1 MNLSAPFI
9 KRPVTTTLVM
19 VALLMFGT
27 IGYRVLPVSQLPN
40 VDFPTLQVTA
50 TLPGASPE
58 TMAASVA
65 TPLERQFSTIAGI
78 SSMTSTSSE
87 GLTQITLQF
96 SLDREIDAAAQDV
109 QAAIAQ
115 AGRDLPAEMPS
126 PPSYRKVNP
135 TDQPVLYLALSSQ
148 TLPLSQVHEY
158 GDTFIAQRLSTV
170 SGVAEVQLFGSQK
183 FAVRVQLDPRKLAA
197 RRIGIDEI
205 ETAVR
210 DANPNLPTGTIEGA
224 KRAFVIESTGGLRAA
239 EDFRPIVVAYRH
251 GAPVRLNQLGRVI
264 NSVEN
269 DKVASWF
276 NDQRAVVLAIRRQPG
291 TNTVAVVDRVLDL
304 LPSLRRQI
312 PAAVAVDIVYDR
324 SQPIRESVF
333 DVQLTLGL
341 AVVLVVL
348 VIFVFLRNFAA
359 TVIASVAVPLSIVGT
374 FAVTALLGY
383 SVDILSLM
391 ALTLA
396 VGFVVDDAIVVLE
409 NIVRHVEMGK
419 ERRVAALDGSR
430 QIAFTIVSMTVS
442 LVAVFI
448 PILFMGGVLGRLLRQ
463 FAATI
468 SVAILI
474 SGVVSVTLTPMLAS
488 RFLSMGGER
497 HGRLWNLFERMFDG
511 LLDIYRRT
519 LGWSL
524 THRRTILG
532 TFFISIV
539 LTAYL
544 LGVIPKG
551 FIPSEDSGQ
560 IIAFTQGAQDI
571 SFEAM
576 ARQQQAAAGIIGA
589 DPGVSAYVS
598 VVGAGGPGGGR
609 NNGLV
614 FVRLKRRDQRA
625 GADEIIT
632 RLRGRLAKLPGLLVF
647 LQQPPTI
654 SIGGQLSR
662 GVYQYTLRA
671 ADTEELYRWAPAV
684 EQRLRGIPGLRDVSS
699 NLQIKSPRAVVNIDR
714 DQAAIYDVNPR
725 EIENALYTAYSS
737 RQISTIYS
745 SSNTYQVIMELEP
758 EYQRDPQALSRL
770 YIRSADGRLVPL
782 DAIATLSRDVGPLS
796 VNHVG
801 QLPAVTIS
809 FNLASNVS
817 LGDAIDRVRAAEREL
832 GLPAAI
838 STSFLGAAQEFQQ
851 SLSGIG
857 TLLLISLL
865 VIYLLLGILY
875 ESFIHPLTIL
885 SGLPSAGIG
894 ALITLMLLGMELNF
908 YGVIGI
914 ILLIGIVKKNAIM
927 MIDFALDAQRDGR
940 SPREAIHEGALA
952 RFRPIMM
959 TTIAALAGVLPIA
972 LGLGAGSEVRRP
984 LGLSVIGGL
993 LLSQLVTLYLT
1004 PVIYLYF
1011 ESLHR
1016 QLRPT
1021 LQRAWSAIM
1030 SIAPPRPLR
1039 RR

>member
-1 MNLSAPFI
+1 VNLSAPFI
-9 KRPVTTTLVM
+9 KRPVMTTLVM
-19 VALLMFGT
+19 AAFLLFGA
-27 IGYRVLPVSQLPN
+27 IGYRALPVSQLPN

-50 TLPGASPE
+50 TLPGASSE

-87 GLTQITLQF
+87 GLTQVTLQF
-96 SLDREIDAAAQDV
+96 SLDRDIDAAAQDV

-115 AGRDLPAEMPS
+115 AGRDLPPEMPS

-158 GDTFIAQRLSTV
+158 GDTFLAQRLSTV

-183 FAVRVQLDPRKLAA
+183 FAVRVQLDPRTLAA
-197 RRIGIDEI
+197 RRIGIDEV

-210 DANPNLPTGTIEGA
+210 QANPNLPTGTVEGA
-224 KRAFVIESTGGLRAA
+224 ERAFVIESTGGLRTA
-239 EDFRPIVVAYRH
+239 EEFRPIIVAYRH
-251 GAPVRLNQLGRVI
+251 GAPVRLDQLGRVI

-291 TNTVAVVDRVLDL
+291 TNTVAVVDRVLSI
-304 LPSLRRQI
+304 LPSLREQI

-341 AVVLVVL
+341 AVLLVVL
-348 VIFVFLRNFAA
+348 VIFVFLRNLAA

-374 FAVTALLGY
+374 FAVTSLLGY
-383 SVDILSLM
+383 SIDILSLM

-419 ERRVAALDGSR
+419 ERRAAALDGSR
-430 QIAFTIVSMTVS
+430 QIAFTIVSMTIS

-463 FAATI
+463 FAVTI

-474 SGVVSVTLTPMLAS
+474 SGVVSVTLTSMLAS
-488 RFLSMGGER
+488 RFLSTGGER
-497 HGRLWNLFERMFDG
+497 HSRLWNLSERMFDG
-511 LLDIYRRT
+511 LLHIYRRT

-524 THRRTILG
+524 IHRRTVLG

-551 FIPSEDSGQ
+551 FIPTEDSGQ
-560 IIAFTQGAQDI
+560 IVAFTQAAQDV

-576 ARQQQAAAGIIGA
+576 ARHQQAVAGIIRA

-614 FVRLKRRDQRA
+614 FVRLKERDQRP
-625 GADEIIT
+625 GAYEIIT
-632 RLRGRLAKLPGLLVF
+632 RLRSQLAKLPGLRVF
-647 LQQPPTI
+647 LQAPPTI
-654 SIGGQLSR
+654 SIGAQLSR
-662 GVYQYTLRA
+662 GLYQYTLRA
-671 ADTEELYRWAPAV
+671 ADTEQLYHWVPVV
-684 EQRLRGIPGLRDVSS
+684 EQRLRGIPGFRDVSS
-699 NLQIKSPRAVVNIDR
+699 NLQIKSPRVVVNIDR
-714 DQAAIYDVNPR
+714 DQAATYDGNPR
-725 EIENALYTAYSS
+725 QIENALYTAYSS

-745 SSNTYQVIMELEP
+745 PSNTYQVIMELEP

-782 DAIATLSRDVGPLS
+782 EAIATLRRDVGPLN

-817 LGDAIDRVRAAEREL
+817 LGDAIDRVRTAEREL

-838 STSFLGAAQEFQQ
+838 STSFLGAAQEFQE

-857 TLLLISLL
+857 ILLLVSVL

-894 ALITLMLLGMELNF
+894 ALLTLMFLGMELNF

-940 SPREAIHEGALA
+940 SPREAIYEGALA

-972 LGLGAGSEVRRP
+972 LGLGAGGEVRRP

-1011 ESLHR
+1011 ESVQR

-1030 SIAPPRPLR
+1030 SVAPSRPLR
-1039 RR
+1039 RS